1 MDDKEKLPWCIIK
14 KIDVGVIGMLN
25 KIKDIIFFCKYTTN
39 ILSVK
44 K

>member
-1 MDDKEKLPWCIIK
+1 MLDKEKLAWCIIN
-14 KIDVGVIGMLN
+14 KIYVKVIGMLN
-25 KIKDIIFFCKYTTN
+25 KIKDIIGFCKYTTN